1 MKRKHI
7 IYLHIILWF
16 YLLYPEFIPHFFYP
30 DKIDREYYLGLPLN
44 IALDF
49 MNFYVFYLFI
59 LPWIMNFKNKVKTV
73 LIGLGM
79 VIVFTAFRYICYY
92 IFNITILHE
101 SHEEI
106 MKVFFWASTIIQQ
119 IRASLVFALYAVF
132 ISFILAWYAAQK
144 QKAELINQNQASE
157 LALLRS
163 QINPHFLFNT
173 LNNIYSLV
181 YKKSDNAPEA
191 VMKLSSIMRYML
203 YDSSEDKVLLEKEVE
218 YLKSFIELQEL
229 RLMNKN
235 FVSFDIHGSLQG
247 RTISPMIL
255 MPFIENAFKHG
266 NKQVKSPGIMVDLA
280 LKEQLIIFKV
290 SNYLAKSP
298 TEKDEAGGIGVHN
311 INRRLELIYPDK
323 HRLEIKK
330 TPDMFHIILEI
341 DN

>member
-1 MKRKHI
+1 
-7 IYLHIILWF
+7 
-16 YLLYPEFIPHFFYP
+16 
-30 DKIDREYYLGLPLN
+30 
-44 IALDF
+44 
-49 MNFYVFYLFI
+49 
-59 LPWIMNFKNKVKTV
+59 MNFKNKVNSV
-73 LIGLGM
+73 FAGLSM
-79 VIVFTAFRYICYY
+79 VVVFTAFRYICYY
-92 IFNITILHE
+92 IFNVTVLKE

-106 MKVFFWASTIIQQ
+106 MKVFLMTSTIVQQ
-119 IRASLVFALYAVF
+119 IRGSLVFGLYALF
-132 ISFILAWYAAQK
+132 MSFILGWYIAQK

-203 YDSSEDKVLLEKEVE
+203 YDAIEDKVLLEKEIE

-235 FVSFDIHGSLQG
+235 FVSFDIHGKLEG
-247 RTISPMIL
+247 RTIAPMIL

-266 NKQVKSPGIMVDLA
+266 SKQVKSPGIIVDLTI
-280 LKEQLIIFKV
+280 KEHLIIFKV
-290 SNYLAKSP
+290 ANYLAKSS

-330 TPDMFHIILEI
+330 TLDMFQIQLEI

>member
-16 YLLYPEFIPHFFYP
+16 YLLYPEFVPYFFYP
-30 DKIDREYYLGLPLN
+30 EKIDREYYLGLPLN

-49 MNFYVFYLFI
+49 LNFYFFYLFI
-59 LPWIMNFKNKVKTV
+59 IPRIMNFKNKANSVFV
-73 LIGLGM
+73 GLGM
-79 VIVFTAFRYICYY
+79 VLGFTVFRYLCYY
-92 IFNITILHE
+92 VFNIVALKE
-101 SHEEI
+101 SHDEI
-106 MKVFFWASTIIQQ
+106 MKVFLLPSTIVQQ
-119 IRASLVFALYAVF
+119 IRASLVFGLYAIF
-132 ISFILAWYAAQK
+132 ISFILAWFLSQK

-203 YDSSEDKVLLEKEVE
+203 YDAIEDKVLLEKEVE

-229 RLMNKN
+229 RLMNKK
-235 FVSFDIHGSLQG
+235 FVSFEINGILEQ
-247 RTISPMIL
+247 RTIAPMIL
-255 MPFIENAFKHG
+255 MSFIENAFKHC
-266 NKQVKSPGIMVDLA
+266 NKQVKSPGIIVDLTI
-280 LKEQLIIFKV
+280 KEHKIIFKV
-290 SNYLAKSP
+290 ANYIAKTV
-298 TEKDEAGGIGVHN
+298 TEKDVAGGIGTHN
-311 INRRLELIYPDK
+311 VNRRLELIYPDRHK
-323 HRLEIKK
+323 LEIKK
-330 TPDMFHIILEI
+330 TEDMYQINLEI

>member
-1 MKRKHI
+1 
-7 IYLHIILWF
+7 
-16 YLLYPEFIPHFFYP
+16 
-30 DKIDREYYLGLPLN
+30 
-44 IALDF
+44 
-49 MNFYVFYLFI
+49 
-59 LPWIMNFKNKVKTV
+59 MNFKNKVKSVFT
-73 LIGLGM
+73 GLGM
-79 VIVFTAFRYICYY
+79 VLVFTAFRYVCYY
-92 IFNITILHE
+92 IFNVAVLKE
-101 SHEEI
+101 SYAEI
-106 MKVFFWASTIIQQ
+106 MKVFLMTSTIVQQ
-119 IRASLVFALYAVF
+119 IRGSLVFGLYALF
-132 ISFILAWYAAQK
+132 ISFIIAWYLTQK

-203 YDSSEDKVLLEKEVE
+203 YDAIEDKVLLEKEIE

-235 FVSFDIHGSLQG
+235 FVSFDIHGQLEG
-247 RTISPMIL
+247 RTIAPMIL

-266 NKQVKSPGIMVDLA
+266 SKQVKSPGIIVDLTIN
-280 LKEQLIIFKV
+280 QQTIIFSV
-290 SNYLAKSP
+290 SNYLSKNNS
-298 TEKDEAGGIGVHN
+298 EKDEAGGIGIHN
-311 INRRLELIYPDK
+311 INRRLELIYPGK

-330 TPDMFHIILEI
+330 TEDMFFIKLEI